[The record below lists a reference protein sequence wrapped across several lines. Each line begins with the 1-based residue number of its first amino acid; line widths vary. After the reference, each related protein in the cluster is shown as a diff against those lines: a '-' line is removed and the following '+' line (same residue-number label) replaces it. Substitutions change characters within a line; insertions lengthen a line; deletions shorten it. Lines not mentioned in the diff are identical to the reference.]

1 MQTDR
6 WFLHRACLLE
16 FFVLSNIA
24 FLGLDI
30 YIAHSFNAFAA
41 RAEWIP
47 IAFSAA
53 ATAILLAS
61 FPTRQGNLSEGW
73 RKSAGLLVG
82 AAAITIGLTGMLLH
96 LESQFFSLMSI
107 KSLVY
112 TAPFVAPLAYTGVG
126 FLLLMNRMIDMESRE
141 WGAWVVFLALGGAF
155 GNFVLAVCDHAQNG
169 FFNPQEWIP
178 VVVSAFAVG
187 FLLSVIFDMTNA
199 KLLQACLLTLVLQGG
214 AGLLGFYYHVAANA
228 EGPSQ
233 SLRENFLFGAPAFA
247 PLLLPN
253 ISALAALGL
262 WCLWDHA
269 KFSRE
274 TSGMG
279 SAELSEAANR

>member
-1 MQTDR
+1 M
-6 WFLHRACLLE
+6 HRACLLE

-30 YIAHSFNAFAA
+30 YMAHSVNAFAD

-47 IAFSAA
+47 IGFSVA
-53 ATAILLAS
+53 ATLLLLAS
-61 FPTRQGNLSEGW
+61 FPTKRDHLAKGW
-73 RKSAGLLVG
+73 RKSAGLFVG
-82 AAAITIGLTGMLLH
+82 AVSIAIGLTGMLLH
-96 LESQFFSLMSI
+96 LESQFFALMSI

-126 FLLLMNRMIDMESRE
+126 LLLVMNRMLVLDSRE

-169 FFNPQEWIP
+169 FFYREEWIP
-178 VVVSAFAVG
+178 VIVSAFAVG
-187 FLLSVIFDMTNA
+187 FLHLAIFDASNL
-199 KLLQACLLTLVLQGG
+199 KLLRACFSILVLQGG
-214 AGLLGFYYHVAANA
+214 VGLLGFYYHVAANA

-269 KFSRE
+269 KTDDRS
-274 TSGMG
+274 SNVGP
-279 SAELSEAANR
+279 AELSEAPNR

>member
-30 YIAHSFNAFAA
+30 YIAHSINAFAA

-47 IAFSAA
+47 IGFSVA
-53 ATAILLAS
+53 ATLLLLAS
-61 FPTRQGNLSEGW
+61 FPTRRGHLSEGW

-82 AAAITIGLTGMLLH
+82 AVAIAIGLAGMLLH

-126 FLLLMNRMIDMESRE
+126 LLLVMNRIVILDSRE

-169 FFNPQEWIP
+169 FFNRQEWIP
-178 VVVSAFAVG
+178 VIVSAFTVG
-187 FLLSVIFDMTNA
+187 FLLSAIFDTSNP
-199 KLLQACLLTLVLQGG
+199 KLLRACFSILVLQGG
-214 AGLLGFYYHVAANA
+214 VGLLGFYYHIGANA

-233 SLRENFLFGAPAFA
+233 SIRENFLFGAPAFA

-253 ISALAALGL
+253 ISVLAALGL
-262 WCLWDHA
+262 WCLWEHA
-269 KFSRE
+269 KFAGA
-274 TSGMG
+274 TSEAKPTG
-279 SAELSEAANR
+279 LSEAG